1 MKKHYHALRI
11 EILNF
16 DVNDVIVMSIGEG
29 DNKLDDDIFTGL

>member
-11 EILNF
+11 EILDF

-29 DNKLDDDIFTGL
+29 DNGCRLKIFL